1 MKKLT
6 VTMLGGM
13 LLLSTAV
20 QAQETSIKG
29 YASVKAVATKTDG
42 NFWGNKKKFNPKG
55 ANIAV
60 GAKVGQNLR
69 FEAEYNYREKTDKT
83 AAYID
88 NGGMFIFEG
97 KEKMELSAQS
107 YMLNGYYDFHNSS
120 KFTPYVGIGFGMAKI
135 EYDYTDNYDVYD
147 ASTGNYLGSSTDTYH
162 ASKTKFAY
170 NINAGASYDINDHL
184 ALDLGL
190 RYIDYG
196 SFSDS
201 DGDKYKTKS
210 KEISFGVR
218 YTF

>member
-6 VTMLGGM
+6 LTMLGAM
-13 LLLSTAV
+13 LLFSTAV

-83 AAYID
+83 ETYVD
-88 NGGMFIFEG
+88 NDGMVVFEG

-120 KFTPYVGIGFGMAKI
+120 KFTPYVGVGFGMAKI
-135 EYDYTDNYDVYD
+135 EYDYTDNYDVYN
-147 ASTGNYLGSSTDTYH
+147 AGTGAYLGSDRDSYY

-170 NINAGASYDINDHL
+170 NISAGASYDINDHL

-201 DGDKYKTKS
+201 DVDKYKTKS
-210 KEISFGVR
+210 KEVSFGVR